1 MMRLGVVIVLFL
13 FQSRFE
19 SKGLVLLRRVEVNIL
34 ALLML
39 RLVDLKKLGICVVVR
54 YVVSGVRD

>member
-54 YVVSGVRD
+54 YVVSGVKD

>member
-19 SKGLVLLRRVEVNIL
+19 SKVLVLLRRVEVNIL

-54 YVVSGVRD
+54 YIVSRIRD

>member
-19 SKGLVLLRRVEVNIL
+19 SKGLVLLRRVEVHIL

-54 YVVSGVRD
+54 YVVSGIRD

>member
-39 RLVDLKKLGICVVVR
+39 RLVDLKKLSICVVVR
-54 YVVSGVRD
+54 YVVSGVKD